1 MPADP
6 GSRGVFGDKGV
17 LQFPRNEPRE
27 IGGFVTQR
35 LQEFGDAIYMAG
47 GALIGI
53 IAEPERDD
61 PPLAEIAV
69 KFVLAEI
76 QIAKTF
82 EEFGFLDR

>member
-1 MPADP
+1 VPADP
-6 GSRGVFGDKGV
+6 GSGGVFGNKGV
-17 LQFPRNEPRE
+17 LQFRGSEPRE
-27 IGGFVTQR
+27 IGGFPTQR
-35 LQEFGDAIYMAG
+35 LQEFGDGTYMAG
-47 GALIGI
+47 CALIGI
-53 IAEPERDD
+53 VTEPERDD